1 MGVRY
6 LESLLLVPLTHISL
20 PRPQKFL
27 PFVKIRKTKEA
38 Q

>member
-6 LESLLLVPLTHISL
+6 LESLLLVPLTHTSL

-27 PFVKIRKTKEA
+27 SYVKIRKIKEA